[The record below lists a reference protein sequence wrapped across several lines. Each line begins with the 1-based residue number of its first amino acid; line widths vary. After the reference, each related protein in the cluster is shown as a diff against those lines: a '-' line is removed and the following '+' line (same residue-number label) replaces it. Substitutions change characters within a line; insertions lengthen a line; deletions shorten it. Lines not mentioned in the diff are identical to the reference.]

1 MASRAWRLLRLACLA
16 HLGCLVLR
24 LAYGFAA
31 RPLLPRGARRVR
43 RASLGTAE
51 AQDIHAAVRRK
62 ALEAIATGDLAPGQ
76 ELELISALDL
86 GTVPWAL
93 LPVRFKERLGLP
105 LADRGIDSLALN
117 LSVAVQAKD
126 YAGGVPLHRLTNF
139 HYLVKAEGSP
149 LRDHVRQLVVATT
162 DATELPQL
170 VAWSNMTHRRYT
182 EEEMESWRNLA
193 RREVLLQ
200 QARAKAKPRWQHQVA
215 CLRSC
220 QQFLNA
226 SGRDFFVQMATGT
239 GKSLVMSDLLFDV
252 VSKGGR
258 ACVVVPK
265 LDLMQQMAQ
274 LLEETL
280 PHHHVCRVG
289 TGWQADFAAEVFVCV
304 RNSAWQLQSLTLDL
318 LLLDEAHHY
327 EPLSN
332 VPNMPNTPAL
342 ADLGVHARHVLSL
355 QAGDRGRG
363 DHTLLGDGAGSF
375 GGRLPATP
383 GGSHPRPPARPQ
395 DLGLLQHGR

>member
-1 MASRAWRLLRLACLA
+1 
-16 HLGCLVLR
+16 
-24 LAYGFAA
+24 
-31 RPLLPRGARRVR
+31 
-43 RASLGTAE
+43 
-51 AQDIHAAVRRK
+51 
-62 ALEAIATGDLAPGQ
+62 
-76 ELELISALDL
+76 
-86 GTVPWAL
+86 
-93 LPVRFKERLGLP
+93 
-105 LADRGIDSLALN
+105 
-117 LSVAVQAKD
+117 
-126 YAGGVPLHRLTNF
+126 
-139 HYLVKAEGSP
+139 
-149 LRDHVRQLVVATT
+149 
-162 DATELPQL
+162 
-170 VAWSNMTHRRYT
+170 MTHRRYT

-355 QAGDRGRG
+355 QARKRVFFTA
-363 DHTLLGDGAGSF
+363 TLLWNKPDIDFGLRPAIEAGVITDYSVMVPVLSEGDSRPRLVEVIQSLPLARKILAFCNTVDEAKAFTALLNAAGVAAGHYMVRLPLCGAGTCSTAS
-375 GGRLPATP
+375 PEAAP
-383 GGSHPRPPARPQ
+383 CACW
-395 DLGLLQHGR
+395 